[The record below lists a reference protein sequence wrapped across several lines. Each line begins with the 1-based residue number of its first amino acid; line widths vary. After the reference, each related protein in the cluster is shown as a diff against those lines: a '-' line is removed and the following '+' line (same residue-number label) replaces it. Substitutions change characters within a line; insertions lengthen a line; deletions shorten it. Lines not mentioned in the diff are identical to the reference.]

1 MVRSGETR
9 TSVSLLDDAD
19 EEEGRMMADD
29 DDNDGANAD
38 VVVIVVTDSSIGSL
52 PHRRR
57 GGISSFCLHLVWW
70 VRLVSSGF

>member
-1 MVRSGETR
+1 
-9 TSVSLLDDAD
+9 
-19 EEEGRMMADD
+19 MMADD